1 MPAEEEAI
9 SEVIANWA
17 KASADGDIP
26 NLLTLMSEDVVF
38 LTPGKEPMLLK
49 DFVEGTTKM
58 RETHRLGVV
67 PDIKDIKVSGDLAY
81 AWSHLSVTRI
91 PLQEGAPV
99 AVRSG
104 YAMSVFHKQANGKWV
119 LIRDAN
125 LMV

>member
-1 MPAEEEAI
+1 MPADEEAI
-9 SEVIANWA
+9 REVVANWG

-38 LTPGKEPMLLK
+38 LTPGREPMLLK

-58 RETHRLGVV
+58 RDTHRLGVV
-67 PDIKDIKVSGDLAY
+67 ADIKDIKVSGDLAY
-81 AWSHLSVTRI
+81 AWSHLSVTI
-91 PLQEGAPV
+91 MPLQEGAPV